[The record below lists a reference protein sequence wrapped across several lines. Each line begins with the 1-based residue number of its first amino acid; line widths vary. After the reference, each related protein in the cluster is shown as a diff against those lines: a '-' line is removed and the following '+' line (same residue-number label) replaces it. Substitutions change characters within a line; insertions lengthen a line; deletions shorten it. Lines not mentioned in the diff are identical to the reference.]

1 MAVRCS
7 IRAMKRVI
15 GVDPGK
21 HGALA
26 VLDWN
31 GGIVELHKMPEAD
44 REVVELVRQ
53 KMNKASHVFIEQI
66 PKFAGENRSAAF
78 MAVLYGNYKLVCG
91 AALMHGGSELVEL
104 SLLKWMNLTVEQ
116 SLRQRERSAR
126 KRQLLDAA
134 KKIWPGARL
143 TLQTCDAPLIARAG
157 ILLSR
162 DGFTLSE

>member
-1 MAVRCS
+1 
-7 IRAMKRVI
+7 MKHVI

-21 HGALA
+21 HGAVA
-26 VLDWN
+26 VLDPESMA
-31 GGIVELHKMPEAD
+31 IVSLHKMPETD
-44 REVVELVRQ
+44 REVVELVRE
-53 KMNKASHVFIEQI
+53 KMNKASHLFIEQI

-104 SLLKWMNLTVEQ
+104 SLLKWMNVTVEQ
-116 SLRQRERSAR
+116 SQRSRERSAR
-126 KRQLLDAA
+126 KRQLLETA
-134 KKIWPGARL
+134 KTIWPETRL

-162 DGFTLSE
+162 DAFTSRE

>member
-1 MAVRCS
+1 
-7 IRAMKRVI
+7 MKHVI

-21 HGALA
+21 HGAVA
-26 VLDWN
+26 VLDS
-31 GGIVELHKMPEAD
+31 GGSIVELHKMPETD

-53 KMNKASHVFIEQI
+53 KMNKASHLFIEQI

-104 SLLKWMNLTVEQ
+104 SLLRWMNLTVEQ
-116 SLRQRERSAR
+116 SQRHRERSAR
-126 KRQLLDAA
+126 KRQLLETA
-134 KKIWPGARL
+134 KTIWPETRL

-162 DGFTLSE
+162 DAFTSRE